1 MALLPTTLF
10 AQVAAAVT
18 RSWSM
23 LAAGLTLLGI
33 SPALR
38 AQNYPVPSS
47 PELAFSQ
54 GHYPEVF
61 GNDTLRR
68 IGNWAFSTVTGRA
81 YRIGGQEQVEANDVR
96 GSEGIGP
103 NCAIGRDDIKVG
115 RFLSLDPLAAKYPH
129 NSPYAF
135 SENRV
140 VDGRELEGLEYIS
153 FHHYADGS
161 VAKTEFY
168 KMTAKDIVRLG
179 GTTAGL
185 HNSVPFGPGGKG
197 VVHQYY
203 NPAGERVGSLWEQ
216 RQNGGASDV
225 RFHGLYSGPGCVTAS
240 GIPNNED
247 YNFNEQPIDWAD
259 AIAKR
264 HDMDYAAVVAGGEP
278 YAGYLEDI
286 RTVQADRDMVRRIDE
301 VTSAFLGDRP
311 WGEIEGLETPVRTSY
326 SGEMDASMLGQRLV
340 INALATYK
348 QWKIDNGLGNA
359 DLYQDNRANFS
370 ESHRGTALI
379 LDQVAE

>member
-81 YRIGGQEQVEANDVR
+81 YRIGGQEQVEANHVR
-96 GSEGIGP
+96 GSEGVGP
-103 NCAIGRDDIKVG
+103 NCAIGRDDIKMG

-140 VDGRELEGLEYIS
+140 IDGIELEGLEWKDIKGQELSEEARKDVKAFIFYDS
-153 FHHYADGS
+153 RSSEGEGGFSAQTNQMYGEMESTYGKGS
-161 VAKTEFY
+161 VALSAVSTESQFAQDWSDISGTDVRNVSMLTHGSPQSIFLNAPNKEYLTSTGNGKTEIFEND
-168 KMTAKDIVRLG
+168 ALNI
-179 GTTAGL
+179 
-185 HNSVPFGPGGKG
+185 
-197 VVHQYY
+197 
-203 NPAGERVGSLWEQ
+203 
-216 RQNGGASDV
+216 SD
-225 RFHGLYSGPGCVTAS
+225 LP
-240 GIPNNED
+240 
-247 YNFNEQPIDWAD
+247 QPTGNI
-259 AIAKR
+259 K
-264 HDMDYAAVVAGGEP
+264 
-278 YAGYLEDI
+278 
-286 RTVQADRDMVRRIDE
+286 
-301 VTSAFLGDRP
+301 
-311 WGEIEGLETPVRTSY
+311 
-326 SGEMDASMLGQRLV
+326 
-340 INALATYK
+340 
-348 QWKIDNGLGNA
+348 NA
-359 DLYQDNRANFS
+359 DLWLYSCHSNGSSKDQKGSMLSVAQAFRNGFDFRAVHGTPNSVSFSHGRPVPSIAVGGWFDKLMVNRHFDTLLRP
-370 ESHRGTALI
+370 E
-379 LDQVAE
+379 DQKKHDQFRVDHADELKY